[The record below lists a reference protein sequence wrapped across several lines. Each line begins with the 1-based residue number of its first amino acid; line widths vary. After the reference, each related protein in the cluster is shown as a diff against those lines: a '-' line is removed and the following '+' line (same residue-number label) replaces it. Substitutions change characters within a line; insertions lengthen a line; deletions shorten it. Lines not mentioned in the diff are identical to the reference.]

1 MIELPDRDDLD
12 VLAAYRQILPWAE
25 QRIAA
30 TRRDQFGAST
40 PCSEWD
46 VEALLTHMFSTIVYY
61 TLLAE
66 HAEVDTQGMVV
77 PSIKDGDYGAL
88 YRRASAAALRAWAA
102 PRVLDRPCRH
112 AIAGSV
118 SGSYALGIH
127 AADVLIHSWDLARA
141 TGQDELMEPA
151 PAWFALQM
159 FHIVLAKE
167 KSRRYL
173 FDPQV
178 AVPDSSDA
186 QTRLL
191 AFTGRLRAA

>member
-30 TRRDQFGAST
+30 TRRDQFGGST

-66 HAEVDTQGMVV
+66 LGEVDTRQMVV
-77 PSIKDGDYGAL
+77 PGVTEDDNGAS
-88 YRRASAAALRAWAA
+88 YQRASTAALRAWTA
-102 PRVLDRPCRH
+102 PQVLDRPCRH

-118 SGSYALGIH
+118 SGSYALAIH
-127 AADVLIHSWDLARA
+127 AADTLIHGWDLARA

-151 PAWFALQM
+151 AAWFALQV

-167 KSRRYL
+167 SARRYL
-173 FDPQV
+173 LDPQV
-178 AVPDSSDA
+178 DVPHSADA

-191 AFTGRLRAA
+191 GFTGRLRTA